1 MKGDYGRLINL
12 RRVKRFRVGSKESLR
27 KRCFIFSTQTWD
39 VGVIKYTHTPT
50 HKHPYKHTHTLF
62 SRMCSYSNCIHSASL
77 SIPLCFLSF
86 CVKSSSVPVAGS
98 TCHPAVIIFTHSG
111 KWPSATLRNILIREQ
126 LEQICQKQA
135 MWASTA
141 IAPCTG
147 LLLVSKGVEA
157 CKHPMFAPQGIYQPW
172 TGIILTNIL
181 WFFQQRS
188 MQFFHPDA
196 TVTPYWMRSAP
207 QLFK

>member
-1 MKGDYGRLINL
+1 MLDGLIKQRKSLKGDYGRLINL
-12 RRVKRFRVGSKESLR
+12 CRVKRFRVGSKECLR
-27 KRCFIFSTQTWD
+27 KRCFIFSPPTWD
-39 VGVIKYTHTPT
+39 VGVIKHTN
-50 HKHPYKHTHTLF
+50 THTLF
-62 SRMCSYSNCIHSASL
+62 SLMCSYSNCIHSALL

-147 LLLVSKGVEA
+147 LLLVSKRVET
-157 CKHPMFAPQGIYQPW
+157 CKHTMLAPQGIYQPW
-172 TGIILTNIL
+172 TGIILANIL
-181 WFFQQRS
+181 YF
-188 MQFFHPDA
+188 
-196 TVTPYWMRSAP
+196 
-207 QLFK
+207 